1 MPYLGN
7 QPSSGGYHKLDS
19 LTASATA
26 TYALT
31 LGGSAYYPATANQL
45 MVSLNGVIQA
55 PQDSFTIS
63 GSNIVFASA
72 LSASDSID
80 FIMSFGDVYG
90 IGTPADGTI
99 TDAKIQSMAASKL
112 TGALPAIDGSALTG
126 ISSAA
131 GSEYFSVQLDT
142 DSGTITN
149 GTDTV
154 VDFGGSG
161 TVVHDTASNFDTAND
176 AYEFDSSDGL
186 YIIDYSVAIR
196 SASITVEH
204 LIDTGAFL
212 AFSTDNFTTETAPF
226 GTGTYHRDNG
236 NFEDGG
242 ITLTQNQLYK
252 VTSSGTKVRLYARA
266 ALTTGN
272 NYVIESK
279 LNGINAA
286 SWTTFTDTIVTFMN
300 VVRIA

>member
-19 LTASATA
+19 LTASATD

-99 TDAKIQSMAASKL
+99 TTAKIANQAVTMDKL
-112 TGALPAIDGSALTG
+112 ATSGTLPALDGSALTG
-126 ISSAA
+126 V
-131 GSEYFSVQLDT
+131 GSNVKEVLAMLCDGQNY
-142 DSGTITN
+142 
-149 GTDTV
+149 TV
-154 VDFGGSG
+154 
-161 TVVHDTASNFDTAND
+161 
-176 AYEFDSSDGL
+176 
-186 YIIDYSVAIR
+186 
-196 SASITVEH
+196 
-204 LIDTGAFL
+204 
-212 AFSTDNFTTETAPF
+212 
-226 GTGTYHRDNG
+226 
-236 NFEDGG
+236 
-242 ITLTQNQLYK
+242 
-252 VTSSGTKVRLYARA
+252 SSGTYTSADISVKQ
-266 ALTTGN
+266 ALT
-272 NYVIESK
+272 
-279 LNGINAA
+279 
-286 SWTTFTDTIVTFMN
+286 TTFTDVTGSSISYTPPSGTTAVIYEFNFATLGPSNDNGIGSFKLFIDSDEVTDARM
-300 VVRIA
+300 VIASSTALNNLVCYRYVIPIGGTADTDTGRQATWTSAKTLKLNARDYGSSVNNIELHISRYWEAATNPQLRRPSLIITALG

>member
-7 QPSSGGYHKLDS
+7 QPTSGGYHKLDN
-19 LTASATA
+19 LTASATD

-99 TDAKIQSMAASKL
+99 TNAKIQSMAASKL

-126 ISSAA
+126 V
-131 GSEYFSVQLDT
+131 GSNVKEQLVMLCDGEDYT
-142 DSGTITN
+142 VSSGTYTAANVTVKQDMTTTYADIT
-149 GTDTV
+149 GSSISYTPP
-154 VDFGGSG
+154 SG
-161 TVVHDTASNFDTAND
+161 TVCVLYEFIFAYVFIDDHAISHFRLYIDSDEVTDQRQTIACQSRPQWQQSLRYIIPIGGTGSTATGRQSTWTTAKTLKIQGRDYGGSND
-176 AYEFDSSDGL
+176 AELHTADHWDGTSFSGVIKPKL
-186 YIIDYSVAIR
+186 L
-196 SASITVEH
+196 IT
-204 LIDTGAFL
+204 
-212 AFSTDNFTTETAPF
+212 
-226 GTGTYHRDNG
+226 
-236 NFEDGG
+236 
-242 ITLTQNQLYK
+242 
-252 VTSSGTKVRLYARA
+252 
-266 ALTTGN
+266 ALG
-272 NYVIESK
+272 
-279 LNGINAA
+279 
-286 SWTTFTDTIVTFMN
+286 
-300 VVRIA
+300 

>member
-7 QPSSGGYHKLDS
+7 QPSSGGYHKLDN
-19 LTASATA
+19 LTASATD

-63 GSNIVFASA
+63 GSNIVFAST

-126 ISSAA
+126 LGGGTSVAVIGDQKTQGTAGGSVTAGSWFTRDLNTEFTDPDAIVSISSNQFTLGA
-131 GSEYFSVQLDT
+131 GKYLIEFSVPGHRCGKHRARLYNSTATSVVAESINHQT
-142 DSGTITN
+142 DANANVTTVAIGNGYVDVSSSTVFEIQQRVTTSRTTN
-149 GTDTV
+149 GLGLPFNLTGEV
-154 VDFGGSG
+154 
-161 TVVHDTASNFDTAND
+161 
-176 AYEFDSSDGL
+176 EF
-186 YIIDYSVAIR
+186 Y
-196 SASITVEH
+196 
-204 LIDTGAFL
+204 
-212 AFSTDNFTTETAPF
+212 
-226 GTGTYHRDNG
+226 
-236 NFEDGG
+236 
-242 ITLTQNQLYK
+242 TQVTILK
-252 VTSSGTKVRLYARA
+252 VG
-266 ALTTGN
+266 
-272 NYVIESK
+272 
-279 LNGINAA
+279 
-286 SWTTFTDTIVTFMN
+286 
-300 VVRIA
+300 